1 MRNLKRNQQKLYY
14 SLYKGKVPIID
25 DDGYE
30 TGDYEAGYDIPVS
43 FYANISAARGSSD
56 ADMFGINLSYEK
68 TICTCDMDLPITDGT
83 LIWNSRP
90 ELKSDGTV
98 DAELSDYVVV
108 KKAKSINSISYAV
121 KQRQKNMGFTN
132 G

>member
-14 SLYKGKVPIID
+14 SLYKDKVQIID

-30 TGDYEAGYDIPVS
+30 TGDYKTGYDNPVL

-68 TICTCDMDLPITDGT
+68 TICTCDMDLQITDGT
-83 LIWNSRP
+83 LIWDSKPR
-90 ELKSDGTV
+90 LKSDGAV
-98 DAELSDYVVV
+98 DEESADYVVV
-108 KKAKSINSISYAV
+108 KVARSINSISYAV
-121 KQRQKNMGFTN
+121 KQRQKSGGVTN